1 MRAVSAD
8 ALERCFSK
16 SSMMAT
22 TVSFWLLV
30 ASSFGVRPSC
40 GAVPCS
46 MSRGRGAATVGGG
59 FEGVGVQA
67 NGLWGGDGEGG
78 WDIYRVLGEDVGLRG
93 EQEPHHRGVTLLA
106 AVVQRGAPGL
116 QRRVCGVRSCRAG
129 AG

>member
-1 MRAVSAD
+1 VGAD

-59 FEGVGVQA
+59 FEDVGVQT
-67 NGLWGGDGEGG
+67 GCVEGMGREGG
-78 WDIYRVLGEDVGLRG
+78 IYTES
-93 EQEPHHRGVTLLA
+93 LA
-106 AVVQRGAPGL
+106 RMSAFAAS
-116 QRRVCGVRSCRAG
+116 RSRTTVA
-129 AG
+129 